1 MDGTI
6 LNTFFTLIAAVAVMG
21 VFFFF
26 VKRYASSIR
35 NSNSQIELNV
45 LSKLSLQPKN
55 HLFVVKAGS
64 RILLLGVADK
74 GITPIADLTG
84 KIESNAQTTTENN
97 PTSTVVKT
105 GKTAVPSDDL
115 SFKAFIK
122 TVLSRQS
129 N

>member
-6 LNTFFTLIAAVAVMG
+6 LNTFFTLIAAVAIMG

-26 VKRYASSIR
+26 VKRYASKIR
-35 NSNSQIELNV
+35 HSSSQIELNV
-45 LSKLSLQPKN
+45 LSKISLQPKS

-74 GITPIADLTG
+74 GIAPIADLTG
-84 KIESNAQTTTENN
+84 KIDADPPSPTPAKTVSTEKAGNN
-97 PTSTVVKT
+97 
-105 GKTAVPSDDL
+105 AVPNDDL